1 MDDPRSVALRIIENV
16 ERVIVGKTEEIKLV
30 VTGLLCAGHVLIE
43 DVPGV
48 GKTML
53 ARALARSTGCTFK
66 RIQFTPDLL
75 PTDVTGVSIYNQKTG
90 DFEFRPGPIMA
101 QIVLADEINRA
112 TPKTQSALL
121 EAMEERQIT
130 VDGVTHFLPQPF
142 MVLATQNPIEYEGT
156 FPLPEAQLDRFLLR
170 VHLGYPSPTDEV
182 LIMDRQQLRHPVDE
196 IGQVTDASEILR
208 LQDAV
213 KGIYVD
219 PLIKQYIVQLVEAT
233 RHHEAAYLGASPR
246 GSLALFRTAQAFA
259 LLSGRDFVIPDDVKA
274 LAVAALGHRVI
285 VSPAARVKNITST
298 QVVNECLTRVP
309 VPGARAR
316 GAYQAEHPR

>member
-1 MDDPRSVALRIIENV
+1 
-16 ERVIVGKTEEIKLV
+16 
-30 VTGLLCAGHVLIE
+30 
-43 DVPGV
+43 
-48 GKTML
+48 
-53 ARALARSTGCTFK
+53 
-66 RIQFTPDLL
+66 
-75 PTDVTGVSIYNQKTG
+75 
-90 DFEFRPGPIMA
+90 
-101 QIVLADEINRA
+101 
-112 TPKTQSALL
+112 
-121 EAMEERQIT
+121 
-130 VDGVTHFLPQPF
+130 
-142 MVLATQNPIEYEGT
+142 
-156 FPLPEAQLDRFLLR
+156 
-170 VHLGYPSPTDEV
+170 
-182 LIMDRQQLRHPVDE
+182 MDRQQLRHPVDE
-196 IGQVTDASEILR
+196 LGQVTDASEILR